1 MRRGIISINTE
12 LKRKLE
18 MLRGERTWDKL
29 LNTTI
34 KAKVREVEN
43 FLRETA
49 DKRESHLKTEG

>member
-1 MRRGIISINTE
+1 MRRGTISINIE

-18 MLRGERTWDKL
+18 MLRGERTWDEL

-34 KAKVREVEN
+34 KAKVREIEN

-49 DKRESHLKTEG
+49 DKRNFV